1 MASGF
6 QSLARIKKEYREVKN
21 ATDAGITAE
30 IVNDD
35 FTHWKGRL
43 EGPKGSPYEGGI
55 FQVDIEIPKNYPFVP
70 PKMRF
75 DTKVW
80 HPNISSANGAI
91 CLDILKNEWSP
102 ALTLRTAL
110 LSLQALLSTPNA
122 DDPQDA
128 QVAGQYKS
136 DRKAFENTAKYWT
149 ETFANPKKSAPSNST
164 ITPEQQAKVNK
175 LTEMGFPPAKCVEAL
190 TKHKWDEITAIDFL
204 FTSSQK

>member
-1 MASGF
+1 MASTM
-6 QSLARIKKEYREVKN
+6 QSIARIKKEYREVKQ
-21 ATDAGITAE
+21 AADAGVGADL
-30 IVNDD
+30 VRDD
-35 FTHWKGRL
+35 FSHWKGTIT
-43 EGPKGSPYEGGI
+43 GPKGSPYENGV
-55 FQVDIEIPKNYPFVP
+55 FVVDIEIPKNYPFVP

-110 LSLQALLSTPNA
+110 LSLQALLSCPNA

-136 DRKAFENTAKYWT
+136 DKKAFERTARYWA
-149 ETFANPKKSAPSNST
+149 ETFAAPQKNDSEAKMKKLA
-164 ITPEQQAKVNK
+164 
-175 LTEMGFPPAKCVEAL
+175 EMGFAPNKCREAL
-190 TKHKWDEITAIDFL
+190 EKYKGDENAAL
-204 FTSSQK
+204 EYLVSQAT